1 MNKIL
6 IKHNMQI
13 AIGLLAGTYPNRYGN
28 GKITHFERD
37 YATSEVIELLE
48 EILIMGEKFDI
59 LIIPK
64 QPANINPPEES

>member
-1 MNKIL
+1 
-6 IKHNMQI
+6 MQI

-59 LIIPK
+59 VIIPK
-64 QPANINPPEES
+64 QPANINPPDES

>member
-6 IKHNMQI
+6 IKRNMQI
-13 AIGLLAGTYPNRYGN
+13 AIGLLASSTPNRYGN
-28 GKITHFERD
+28 GKVSHFERD
-37 YATSEVIELLE
+37 YLTSEVIELLE

-59 LIIPK
+59 VIISK